1 MEYQLSK
8 TITFYPEFDHNA
20 EKADVDKIVVEYNNP
35 TLTIMQRL
43 KPKTK
48 STAIVSLDGKIDHTE
63 LTIDDDESAIL
74 REMLKSISSNVV
86 YTYDGKTK
94 NYIRNATDL
103 MAAPKFFEPL
113 RKEIIAKAR
122 EILRDTDIDEKNSE

>member
-1 MEYQLSK
+1 MDYQLSK
-8 TITFYPEFDHNA
+8 TVIFYPEFDHNA
-20 EKADVDKIVVEYNNP
+20 DKADCDKIVVELNNP

-48 STAIVSLDGKIDHTE
+48 STAIVNLDGKTDHME
-63 LTIDDDESAIL
+63 LSIEDDESAIL
-74 REMLKSISSNVV
+74 RDMLKSVTNISFS
-86 YTYDGKTK
+86 YGGKEK
-94 NYIRNATDL
+94 NYIRNAQDL

-122 EILRDTDIDEKNSE
+122 EILRESDVDEKNSE